1 MGKKEGP
8 VSSLAV
14 TTQFCLS
21 SGNESRRVVILTQYN
36 VFLCSP

>member
-1 MGKKEGP
+1 MGLKGVGKEEP

-21 SGNESRRVVILTQYN
+21 SGNEAQWPN
-36 VFLCSP
+36 G